1 MTGLPASNPSKRP
14 DADEWRTRA
23 DIYGAALDDILDAI
37 ESEAGIETIRDIAEE
52 AKRDG

>member
-1 MTGLPASNPSKRP
+1 MSLSAPNPDRRI
-14 DADEWRTRA
+14 ADEWRTRA